1 MQYETLFSL
10 KNKTNVN
17 NFTIKQNRRLFLL
30 DGRYAIIVKKQHI
43 SIFYHI
49 FLDGQ
54 RLFYQLKGHVH
65 TSRSAWCTVLSIK
78 LQTLSTKACASHCP
92 PHHLQVHCLAENSCH
107 ASQGSYCVLWIP
119 YISVKKYFVVSL
131 IFDSIFRSISNRNPL
146 NSAHTVDDLLITLC
160 FFLIQ

>member
-49 FLDGQ
+49 FLDG
-54 RLFYQLKGHVH
+54 
-65 TSRSAWCTVLSIK
+65 
-78 LQTLSTKACASHCP
+78 
-92 PHHLQVHCLAENSCH
+92 
-107 ASQGSYCVLWIP
+107 
-119 YISVKKYFVVSL
+119 
-131 IFDSIFRSISNRNPL
+131 
-146 NSAHTVDDLLITLC
+146 
-160 FFLIQ
+160 